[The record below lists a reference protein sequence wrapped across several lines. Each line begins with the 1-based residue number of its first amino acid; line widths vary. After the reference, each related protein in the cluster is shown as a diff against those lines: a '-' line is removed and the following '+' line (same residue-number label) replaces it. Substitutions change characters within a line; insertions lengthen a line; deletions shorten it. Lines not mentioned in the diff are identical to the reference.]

1 MFDFQ
6 RINRTLP
13 VMLLVAVMSLAVS
26 CESDVNISP
35 EISISENAVSG
46 EAGYVFVDV
55 TATGQW
61 TLSIHFGEADEVWA
75 DLTSTEGSGS
85 KDGVILRYEEN
96 TSAESRSLQ
105 VILTASGQD
114 VAATFTQS
122 GQESSGGDD
131 PDPDPDPGFSEN
143 PGWLEL
149 PALAETEDCHFYW
162 HDMTSGG
169 KTVRNY
175 SFLWDR
181 ENLVAHWVA
190 YPLNTGL
197 IGTGSRTD
205 NWGYDPLVPRD
216 EQPELYSGYDGGYDR
231 GHQLPSA
238 DRLSAN
244 TSTFYFTNMTPQLGR
259 NFNQGIWANFETRV
273 RDWSRSSDTLY
284 VVTGCVLEGSLGV
297 AYDNLGKEVTV
308 PGGYFKALLWYNHAS
323 TYSFGQYSAA
333 GFYFDHRNYSGNSFS
348 PSEFIMSID
357 DLEEITGI
365 DFFVNLPARVG
376 QSQADVIE
384 SADPSGVSIWN

>member
-1 MFDFQ
+1 MLGFQ

-13 VMLLVAVMSLAVS
+13 VMLLVAVMSLAAS
-26 CESDVNISP
+26 CSNINVTP
-35 EISISENAVSG
+35 DISISENVVSS
-46 EAGYVFVDV
+46 ESGYVFVDV
-55 TATGQW
+55 TAAGQW
-61 TLSIHFGEADEVWA
+61 VLSIYYDGSDEGWA
-75 DLTSTEGSGS
+75 DLTSSEGSGS

-114 VAATFTQS
+114 VAVTFTQS
-122 GQESSGGDD
+122 GKDPSGGD
-131 PDPDPDPGFSEN
+131 DPDPDPGFSEN

-216 EQPELYSGYDGGYDR
+216 EQPELYRGYNGDYDR

-238 DRLSAN
+238 DRLTRNAN
-244 TSTFYFTNMTPQLGR
+244 IATFYFTNMTPQIGSR
-259 NFNQGIWANFETRV
+259 FNQSIWGNFETKV
-273 RDWSRSSDTLY
+273 RDWSRTADTLY
-284 VVTGCVLEGSLGV
+284 VVTGCVLEGSPGV
-297 AYDNLGKEVTV
+297 AYDNLDKAVTV

-323 TYSFGQYSAA
+323 TYSFGQYTAA
-333 GFYFDHRNYSGNSFS
+333 GFFMDHRNYSGNTFV
-348 PSEFIMSID
+348 PDDYIMSID

-365 DFFVNLPARVG
+365 DFFVNLPAKIG

-384 SADPSGVSIWN
+384 SSDPSGVSLWN

>member
-1 MFDFQ
+1 
-6 RINRTLP
+6 
-13 VMLLVAVMSLAVS
+13 MLLVAVMSLAAS
-26 CESDVNISP
+26 CSNINVTP
-35 EISISENAVSG
+35 DISISENAVSG

-55 TATGQW
+55 TAAGQW
-61 TLSIHFGEADEVWA
+61 TLSIYYDGSDEGWA
-75 DLTSTEGSGS
+75 DLTSSEGSGS

-114 VAATFTQS
+114 VAVTFTQS
-122 GQESSGGDD
+122 GTGSD
-131 PDPDPDPGFSEN
+131 PQ
-143 PGWLEL
+143 WLEL
-149 PALAETEDCHFYW
+149 PALVQDDDRHFYW

-197 IGTGSRTD
+197 IGTGSRTKK
-205 NWGYDPLVPRD
+205 WGYDPLVPRD

-238 DRLSAN
+238 DRLTRNAN
-244 TSTFYFTNMTPQLGR
+244 IATFYFTNMTPQIGSR
-259 NFNQGIWANFETRV
+259 FNQSIWGNFETKV
-273 RDWSRSSDTLY
+273 RDWSRTADTLY
-284 VVTGCVLEGSLGV
+284 VVTGCVLEGSPGA
-297 AYDNLGKEVTV
+297 AYDNLGKAVTV

-323 TYSFGQYSAA
+323 TYSFGQYTAA
-333 GFYFDHRNYSGNSFS
+333 GFFMDHRNYSGNTFV
-348 PSEFIMSID
+348 PDDYIMSID

-365 DFFVNLPARVG
+365 DFFVNLPAKIG

-384 SADPSGVSIWN
+384 SADPSGVSLWN